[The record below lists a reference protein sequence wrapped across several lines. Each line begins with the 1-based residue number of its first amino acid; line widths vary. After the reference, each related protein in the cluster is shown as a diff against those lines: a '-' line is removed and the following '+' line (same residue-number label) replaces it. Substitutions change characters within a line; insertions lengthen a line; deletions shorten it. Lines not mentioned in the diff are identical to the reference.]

1 MALGGSRRLPDKSSL
16 GFRYPLCRERVDSI
30 GASRPGTAA
39 SPSSGPWI
47 AGGPSVLVQPR
58 ISASGVLG
66 DPSKADA
73 AKGAK
78 IWKLYIDHLVRFV
91 EKLQMLS
98 LDEIHE
104 RINGYKGSNSENNL
118 TIGSMEDKM

>member
-1 MALGGSRRLPDKSSL
+1 MSAVAPAVPQFSTQYLD
-16 GFRYPLCRERVDSI
+16 F
-30 GASRPGTAA
+30 ASTRSVPWYGHTA
-39 SPSSGPWI
+39 
-47 AGGPSVLVQPR
+47 R

-73 AKGAK
+73 AKGAR

-104 RINGYKGSNSENNL
+104 RRH
-118 TIGSMEDKM
+118 